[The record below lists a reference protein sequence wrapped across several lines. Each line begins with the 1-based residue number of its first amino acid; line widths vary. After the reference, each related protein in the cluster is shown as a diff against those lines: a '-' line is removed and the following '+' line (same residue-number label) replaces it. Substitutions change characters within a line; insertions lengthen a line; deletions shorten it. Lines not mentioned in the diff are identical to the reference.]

1 MGEICVFCKI
11 LKGEIPSQSV
21 YEDDKVTA
29 FLDINPVNA
38 GHTLIIPRQHYANF
52 AETPDEVLAYMTK
65 IAKKITPAI
74 LEAVSAPAFNVT
86 FNSGPEA
93 GQVVHHV
100 HMHVIPRHA
109 DDGHQLWKGEAY
121 ADGEMA
127 ATAEKIKEK
136 IK

>member
-52 AETPDEVLAYMTK
+52 AD
-65 IAKKITPAI
+65 I
-74 LEAVSAPAFNVT
+74 
-86 FNSGPEA
+86 
-93 GQVVHHV
+93 
-100 HMHVIPRHA
+100 
-109 DDGHQLWKGEAY
+109 
-121 ADGEMA
+121 
-127 ATAEKIKEK
+127 
-136 IK
+136 